1 MTIRSRTL
9 PSVPSKIRTKP
20 FGKDLFDY
28 YASNF
33 KPYAVKLS
41 EVDPESEEVKECKKF
56 LMAGGVGYCQDSG
69 DFYIIDIMRAAL
81 KDRHG
86 LVQDLRS
93 GNWVNIRWD

>member
-20 FGKDLFDY
+20 FGKGLFDY

-41 EVDPESEEVKECKKF
+41 EVEPESEELKECKKF
-56 LMAGGVGYCQDSG
+56 LMAGGVGYYQDSG
-69 DFYIIDIMRAAL
+69 DFYIINMLQAAL
-81 KDRHG
+81 KDRHD
-86 LVQDLRS
+86 LVYDC
-93 GNWVNIRWD
+93 GNWIDIRWE

>member
-1 MTIRSRTL
+1 MTIRSRKL

-28 YASNF
+28 YVSNF

-41 EVDPESEEVKECKKF
+41 EVETESEEVKECKKF
-56 LMAGGVGYCQDSG
+56 LMAGGVGYQQDSG
-69 DFYIIDIMRAAL
+69 GFYLIDMMQSAL

-86 LVQDLRS
+86 LVLDR
-93 GNWVNIRWD
+93 GNWVNIRWE